1 MKVSGFL
8 VPFPDIGAA
17 DLMSDH
23 LEQDVPANSPG
34 QLMVSLTLPRT
45 RAQGLEAAPDPGSCF
60 ARKRLEVFQLP
71 EGPQREVDDW
81 VSLWDAT
88 SDSDQALEHFSLDV
102 PAAGSLKCRLTNM
115 SGIEGQF
122 VLDCTFVRSRET

>member
-34 QLMVSLTLPRT
+34 QLMVTLTLPRT
-45 RAQGLEAAPDPGSCF
+45 RAQESDAAPDPGSCF
-60 ARKRLEVFQLP
+60 ARKRLEVC
-71 EGPQREVDDW
+71 QRKGDDW
-81 VSLWDAT
+81 VPLWDAT
-88 SDSDQALEHFSLDV
+88 TDSDQALEHFSLAV
-102 PAAGSLKCRLTNM
+102 PASGSLKCRLTNM

-122 VLDCTFVRSRET
+122 ALDCTFVPRQEL